1 MACELNSSI
10 KLKFESM
17 KFSKKVFL
25 LFNTFVSLF
34 INVNAQS
41 AGSAYVPVIVVNSDS
56 FPILTLPEVVVV
68 SKRTFASS
76 FEQNKFLSLKKNILI
91 VYPYAKKAGEI
102 FNEVQQELA
111 DKDSR
116 RDRKKFL
123 KEKENELDAQ
133 FQEPLKNLTTTQGAI
148 LVKLIARQTG
158 QNCYELIKEFKNPM
172 SAFFW
177 QSAGSL
183 WGYDLKVPYDPQ
195 QDKDIE
201 LIVRGIENNF

>member
-1 MACELNSSI
+1 
-10 KLKFESM
+10 M
-17 KFSKKVFL
+17 KILPKVFL
-25 LFNTFVSLF
+25 FF
-34 INVNAQS
+34 ICSGVMPMLLNAQS
-41 AGSAYVPVIVVNSDS
+41 GGSAYVPVIIVHNDS

-111 DKDSR
+111 NKDSK

-123 KEKENELDAQ
+123 KQKEKELDEQ
-133 FQEPLKNLTTTQGAI
+133 FQEPLKNLTTVQGAI
-148 LVKLIARQTG
+148 LVKLIARETG

>member
-1 MACELNSSI
+1 MNCL
-10 KLKFESM
+10 L
-17 KFSKKVFL
+17 KVFL
-25 LFNTFVSLF
+25 IIATLASTNFKM
-34 INVNAQS
+34 NAQS
-41 AGSAYVPVIVVNSDS
+41 GGSAYVPVIIVANDS
-56 FPILTLPEVVVV
+56 FPILTLPEIVVV

-76 FEQNKFLSLKKNILI
+76 FEQNKFNSLKRNII
-91 VYPYAKKAGEI
+91 AVYPYAKKSGEI

-111 DKDSR
+111 NKDSK

-123 KEKENELDAQ
+123 KQKEKELDEQ
-133 FQEPLKNLTTTQGAI
+133 FQDKLKDLTTTQGMI
-148 LVKLIARQTG
+148 LVKLIARETG

>member
-1 MACELNSSI
+1 
-10 KLKFESM
+10 M
-17 KFSKKVFL
+17 KFFKKAFL
-25 LFNTFVSLF
+25 IFTFTLLVPDLMK
-34 INVNAQS
+34 AQS
-41 AGSAYVPVIVVNSDS
+41 GGSAYVPVIIVNNDS

-102 FNEVQQELA
+102 FNEVQHELA
-111 DKDSR
+111 IKDSK

-123 KEKENELDAQ
+123 KQKEKELDEQ

-148 LVKLIARQTG
+148 LVKLIARETG

>member
-1 MACELNSSI
+1 MKSI
-10 KLKFESM
+10 I
-17 KFSKKVFL
+17 KVCL
-25 LFNTFVSLF
+25 LLVVGSAFCNE
-34 INVNAQS
+34 VNAQDG
-41 AGSAYVPVIVVNSDS
+41 GSAYVPVIVINNDS
-56 FPILTLPEVVVV
+56 FPILTLPDIYVV
-68 SKRTFASS
+68 SKRTFANS
-76 FEQNKFLSLKKNILI
+76 FEQNKFNSLKKNILA

-102 FNEVQQELA
+102 FNEVQTELA

-133 FQEPLKNLTTTQGAI
+133 FQEPLKNLTTTQGEI
-148 LVKLIARQTG
+148 LVKLIARETG

-183 WGYDLKVPYDPQ
+183 WGYDLKIPYDPQ
-195 QDKDIE
+195 QDKDME
-201 LIVRGIENNF
+201 LIVRGLEKDL

>member
-1 MACELNSSI
+1 MKSSI
-10 KLKFESM
+10 K
-17 KFSKKVFL
+17 VCFL
-25 LFNTFVSLF
+25 LFIGSFF
-34 INVNAQS
+34 CKQIAAQS
-41 AGSAYVPVIVVNSDS
+41 GGSAYVPVIVINNDS
-56 FPILTLPEVVVV
+56 FPILTLPEVYVV

-76 FEQNKFLSLKKNILI
+76 YEQNKFNSLKKNILA

-102 FNEVQQELA
+102 FNEVQTELA
-111 DKDSR
+111 NKDSR

-133 FQEPLKNLTTTQGAI
+133 FQEPLKNLTTTQGEI
-148 LVKLIARQTG
+148 LVKLIARETG

-183 WGYDLKVPYDPQ
+183 WGYDLKIPYDPQ
-195 QDKDIE
+195 QDKDME
-201 LIVRGIENNF
+201 LIVRGLEKDL

>member
-1 MACELNSSI
+1 M
-10 KLKFESM
+10 KLKFAVM
-17 KFSKKVFL
+17 KNLIKVFL
-25 LFNTFVSLF
+25 FFFCVAANF
-34 INVNAQS
+34 IYVKAQS
-41 AGSAYVPVIVVNSDS
+41 GGSAYVPVIIVANDS
-56 FPILTLPEVVVV
+56 FPILTLPEIVVV
-68 SKRTFASS
+68 SKRTFTSS

-111 DKDSR
+111 NKDSR

-123 KEKENELDAQ
+123 KQKEKELDEQ
-133 FQEPLKNLTTTQGAI
+133 FQDKLKDLTTVQGAI
-148 LVKLIARQTG
+148 LVKLIARETG

-177 QSAGSL
+177 QNAGSL
-183 WGYDLKVPYDPQ
+183 WGYDLKVAYDPQ